1 MPGAP
6 HDRTTPVT
14 NGVTMNAPDR
24 GAAATARRVSWGVLD
39 QGISSF
45 ANFVLGI
52 VAARTLSPEEFGAF
66 SLAFVT
72 FSFIINASR
81 GPSTDPLM
89 VRFSGPDTPAWRRAV
104 HAASG
109 TALTTGIGIG
119 VVCLTLGLAV
129 GGDIG
134 SGFVALAVGL
144 PGILL
149 QDSYRF
155 AFFSRGQGHRAFV
168 NDLLWG
174 ILQCGGLVI
183 LLSLDRITIATCLLV
198 FGASATTAAAFGW
211 WQLGLAPHI
220 TATRWWLVEQRSL
233 AGRYLIENVAI
244 GGARQVRVMLVGAFA
259 GLVSVGQLR
268 AAEILMGPFVILLAG
283 VSQVAVPEA
292 RGVVDRDP
300 RRLPRFCVNL
310 GAAQGAVAALW
321 AVAALVVLPWGLGEL
336 LLKDLWDSAYR
347 LLVPLSFILVLGCF
361 ENAAAAGLRALGPA
375 RRSLATQLTNATLY
389 VVLGGLGAAWAGAWG
404 SSWGV
409 VLAMACG
416 QVMWWVQ
423 LRRGTADHVAQAG
436 SSR

>member
-1 MPGAP
+1 MTDAVGPVPSGVGG
-6 HDRTTPVT
+6 RT
-14 NGVTMNAPDR
+14 A
-24 GAAATARRVSWGVLD
+24 ARRVGWGVLD
-39 QGISSF
+39 QGISSL

-52 VAARTLSPEEFGAF
+52 IAARTLSAAEFGAF

-72 FSFIINASR
+72 FSFVINGSR

-104 HAASG
+104 RAASG
-109 TALTTGIGIG
+109 TALATGIGAG
-119 VVCLTLGLAV
+119 VVCLVLGLAI

-183 LLSLDRITIATCLLV
+183 LLSLDRITIASCLLV
-198 FGASATTAAAFGW
+198 FGASATAAAAFGW
-211 WQLGLAPHI
+211 WQLGLAPHV
-220 TATRWWLVEQRSL
+220 TATRSWLVEQRSL

-259 GLVSVGQLR
+259 GLVAVGQLR
-268 AAEILMGPFVILLAG
+268 AAEILMGPFIILLAG

-300 RRLPRFCVNL
+300 GRLPRFCLNL
-310 GAAQGAVAALW
+310 GAAQGALAALW
-321 AVAALVVLPWGLGEL
+321 AVAALAVLPWGLGEL
-336 LLKDLWDSAYR
+336 LLKDLWGATHR
-347 LLVPLSFILVLGCF
+347 LLVPLSLILVLGCF
-361 ENAAAAGLRALGPA
+361 ENAAAAGLRALGAA

-389 VVLGGLGAAWAGAWG
+389 VVLGGLGAAWDGAWG

-409 VLAMACG
+409 AVAMSCG

-423 LRRGTADHVAQAG
+423 LRRGTADHVKQAVPA
-436 SSR
+436 R